1 MKKSKQN
8 KENRHS
14 GCLMQK
20 DIKKK
25 KLLIQ
30 LMKRFRLN

>member
-25 KLLIQ
+25 LLIQ